1 METLDTTDSSA
12 VIASAAPQEPAPQQR
27 PRGVPY
33 ARIWT
38 QRGEPLALADLADAL
53 TDRGFVAG
61 FSDPHA
67 QSAPL
72 TDAGLAEAR
81 FVPGDRGY
89 RVVSLAS
96 GRGGGCRVF
105 VEVNHDGR
113 APDADDYRIKR
124 AVPRPRLIYRVEGEG
139 PSNSDRNL
147 AENIAEALMVLTNGA
162 VEIGGLGTK
171 GNKPVGHT
179 NHWLGSLRK

>member
-1 METLDTTDSSA
+1 
-12 VIASAAPQEPAPQQR
+12 
-27 PRGVPY
+27 VPY

-89 RVVSLAS
+89 LVVSSLRAGAAAAAFCRGEPRRPRAGRRRLPDQARRAAAPPDLS
-96 GRGGGCRVF
+96 GRGR
-105 VEVNHDGR
+105 
-113 APDADDYRIKR
+113 
-124 AVPRPRLIYRVEGEG
+124 G